1 MIGEGVIAESY
12 VSFDVTWKNPGSGKQ
27 SEWDQTKQSI
37 ELHSID
43 MYPDLNYTK
52 ASALATYYKYTS
64 IDKILGIINKI
75 NAVID
80 GKIQEKSQANEALG
94 LPLSTSSSPGSLI
107 KIDPPGLPA
116 VTNKPGELA
125 TVSKDLEKTGKTD
138 KVDQAITQNDTAP
151 KKKETI
157 DKEQEVNPKETGST
171 GTSYTVNVIGD
182 RLKLIDIQGKASG
195 ASDVL
200 IKHKISDNIVK
211 QVDGEKLENSNKIKA
226 VVKSD
231 GLLGTSF
238 TMTFEE
244 FNSEDGLNLLVEILP
259 SVELRFTPGET
270 SVIPKSEGSR
280 ANDDWL
286 VDFAEMIKDKRMGKT
301 IISTNSAEKVKA
313 SENK

>member
-27 SEWDQTKQSI
+27 SEWDQSKQSI

-43 MYPDLNYTK
+43 LYPDLNYTK

-64 IDKILGIINKI
+64 LDKILGIIDKI

-80 GKIQEKSQANEALG
+80 EKIQEKSQANEALG
-94 LPLSTSSSPGSLI
+94 LPLSTSYS
-107 KIDPPGLPA
+107 PGLPA
-116 VTNKPGELA
+116 VANKPTELS
-125 TVSKDLEKTGKTD
+125 TISKDLQKTAKTAQ
-138 KVDQAITQNDTAP
+138 VDQAITQNDIEP

-157 DKEQEVNPKETGST
+157 DKNQEVNPEETGST
-171 GTSYTVNVIGD
+171 GISYTVNVTGD
-182 RLKLIDIQGKASG
+182 RLKLIDIQGKGSG
-195 ASDVL
+195 VSEVL
-200 IKHKISDNIVK
+200 ITHKISDNIVK
-211 QVDGEKLENSNKIKA
+211 QVDGEKLENSNKINA
-226 VVKSD
+226 TVNVG
-231 GLLGTSF
+231 GLLGKSF

-313 SENK
+313 SANK